1 MKLILLGAPGAG
13 KGTQS
18 ARLVDEFGFTHLST
32 GDLLRAA
39 VKEGTELG
47 VKAKSYMDAGE
58 LVPDEVVIGLVEEKL
73 KAAPEASFLLDGFP
87 RTPAQAVALDGV
99 LANLGKKLDYAIAL
113 EVDSEALVARMSQ
126 RRVCH
131 ECGYPGTVETGPVC
145 PKCGGE
151 MYQRADDNE
160 ETVRNR
166 LAVYEKSTSPLI
178 DYYRGNGILIELDGG
193 KSPDDVFAEL
203 RKAIGK

>member
-1 MKLILLGAPGAG
+1 MNIVLLGAPGAG

-151 MYQRADDNE
+151 MYQRDDDNE
-160 ETVRNR
+160 ATVRNR
-166 LAVYEKSTSPLI
+166 LDVYEKSTSPLI
-178 DYYRGNGILIELDGG
+178 DYYRGCDLLVSIDGDRD
-193 KSPDDVFAEL
+193 PNVVYADVK
-203 RKAIGK
+203 KALGL

>member
-1 MKLILLGAPGAG
+1 MNIVLLGAPGAG

-151 MYQRADDNE
+151 MYQRDDDNE
-160 ETVRNR
+160 ATVRNR
-166 LAVYEKSTSPLI
+166 LDVYETSTSPLI
-178 DYYRGNGILIELDGG
+178 DYYRGCELLVTIDGDRD
-193 KSPDDVFAEL
+193 PNVVYADVKEAL
-203 RKAIGK
+203 DL

>member
-1 MKLILLGAPGAG
+1 MNIVLLGAPGAG

-151 MYQRADDNE
+151 MYQRDDDNE
-160 ETVRNR
+160 ATVRNR
-166 LAVYEKSTSPLI
+166 LDVYEKSTAPLI
-178 DYYRGNGILIELDGG
+178 DYYRGCDLLVSIDG
-193 KSPDDVFAEL
+193 DRDVDVVYADVKQAL
-203 RKAIGK
+203 GL

>member
-1 MKLILLGAPGAG
+1 MNIVLLGAPGAG

-47 VKAKSYMDAGE
+47 VKAKSCMDAGE

-151 MYQRADDNE
+151 MYQRDDDNE
-160 ETVRNR
+160 ATVRNR
-166 LAVYEKSTSPLI
+166 LDVYETSTSPLI
-178 DYYRGNGILIELDGG
+178 DYYRGCELLVTIDGDRD
-193 KSPDDVFAEL
+193 PNVVYADVKEAL
-203 RKAIGK
+203 DL

>member
-1 MKLILLGAPGAG
+1 MNIVLLGAPGAG

-145 PKCGGE
+145 PKCGE
-151 MYQRADDNE
+151 PVMPHRACKACGTYNGRQ
-160 ETVRNR
+160 VV
-166 LAVYEKSTSPLI
+166 AVE
-178 DYYRGNGILIELDGG
+178 
-193 KSPDDVFAEL
+193 AE
-203 RKAIGK
+203 

>member
-73 KAAPEASFLLDGFP
+73 KAAPEGFP

-151 MYQRADDNE
+151 MYQRADDNA
-160 ETVRNR
+160 TVWPFTRSR
-166 LAVYEKSTSPLI
+166 RAPSSTTIVATAFSSSSMAASLPMTC
-178 DYYRGNGILIELDGG
+178 
-193 KSPDDVFAEL
+193 SQS
-203 RKAIGK
+203 